1 MSVSGGKKIQ
11 ILRKARGL
19 TQKQLAEKVHL
30 ATGTIQQYELGK
42 RQPST
47 QTIEKIAEA
56 LSVSPFDLIGDGDPV
71 SVHWVN
77 MGGESKEA
85 KAISEAISK
94 KIKEGSPL
102 KKLSVSEAYQAGF
115 VRFHSEDDR
124 LDFFY
129 NCLNTDGKLIASR
142 CFLRHLQEDYKKSIA
157 DYLVSLSEV
166 SRYQYN
172 VEEHLASIDFD
183 SGPVQITFDVV
194 DSLGQDAPEAPQ
206 SSPTQ
211 QEGADTTPPENAP
224 EGPQEPSE
232 EDNTNG
238 N

>member
-77 MGGESKEA
+77 MGGE
-85 KAISEAISK
+85 
-94 KIKEGSPL
+94 
-102 KKLSVSEAYQAGF
+102 
-115 VRFHSEDDR
+115 
-124 LDFFY
+124 
-129 NCLNTDGKLIASR
+129 
-142 CFLRHLQEDYKKSIA
+142 
-157 DYLVSLSEV
+157 
-166 SRYQYN
+166 
-172 VEEHLASIDFD
+172 
-183 SGPVQITFDVV
+183 
-194 DSLGQDAPEAPQ
+194 
-206 SSPTQ
+206 
-211 QEGADTTPPENAP
+211 
-224 EGPQEPSE
+224 
-232 EDNTNG
+232 
-238 N
+238 